1 MTILT
6 TRENGADCNAVSSV
20 LQVPFEGWYSFVFDF
35 IYEDE
40 AKRRDFDAESR
51 RELEDTNG
59 PRGSTLVLRQ
69 PLALHHHHY
78 SDGKQRR

>member
-1 MTILT
+1 MALIVMLFLLYYKFPLKDGT
-6 TRENGADCNAVSSV
+6 EYSV
-20 LQVPFEGWYSFVFDF
+20 
-35 IYEDE
+35 YEDE